1 MQEKQT
7 SATPEYYKVIT
18 QALKE
23 REGREKEEGP
33 NSLTAMLK
41 DMQAITV
48 KHMKLE
54 GIPVPGEK
62 SEESEQEKSSIS
74 ASSSSSSSVEEEG
87 ESEEEYNLLGLIANT
102 QGKFEGAADYFK
114 KVTKINP
121 FNAGPYVNLG
131 TTRRIQGKP
140 EEAIKLFSQA
150 ISLAPKF
157 SDSYLNLG
165 LLYESQKNYLEAM
178 KNFLIVKALTPDPK
192 LDEAIETC
200 LTEHNKSLDLSSSM
214 SSSSSSSSPADVVVS
229 RHKRIEMMVN
239 NASISETRGRFE
251 SAIYLYNFA
260 ISLDPKFKP
269 TYIALASLYY
279 KQTNYLEALKNC
291 LIVKALNLAPD
302 PELDEDIE
310 TCLAEHNKSL
320 DLSNSIS
327 SSSSSS
333 LPAGVVMPQG
343 TSIALKYSNN
353 LPLPETVKLGEE
365 FEKFL
370 PAGSKRK
377 SEIPH
382 GLSDKYTKNNNQSV
396 SSSERS

>member
-1 MQEKQT
+1 MQERQT

-18 QALKE
+18 RALKE

-41 DMQAITV
+41 DMQAITA
-48 KHMKLE
+48 KHMEYE

-62 SEESEQEKSSIS
+62 LEKIEQETISSS
-74 ASSSSSSSVEEEG
+74 ASSSSLSSVEEE
-87 ESEEEYNLLGLIANT
+87 SEKEYNLLGLIANT
-102 QGKFEGAADYFK
+102 QGKFEEAADYFK

-131 TTRRIQGKP
+131 TTRRMQGKP

-178 KNFLIVKALTPDPK
+178 KSFLIVKALNPEPK

-200 LTEHNKSLDLSSSM
+200 LTEHNKTLDLSSSM
-214 SSSSSSSSPADVVVS
+214 SSSSSSSSPADVVGS

-333 LPAGVVMPQG
+333 LPAGVVTQRRA
-343 TSIALKYSNN
+343 TVLLRYDSNN

-365 FEKFL
+365 LEKFL

-377 SEIPH
+377 SGKPH
-382 GLSDKYTKNNNQSV
+382 EPGDKWAKSTTQSA
-396 SSSERS
+396 SSQELG